1 MATQNRLGHWP
12 MASDSATIQIFLGAL
27 AEPAMVMRRG
37 VVSHANDAARALL
50 GSGIE
55 HSDVRLA
62 IRNPKALSHI
72 LPGKNGDLEVTG
84 IGGFGRPWI
93 LSVRELGDERV
104 LVRFIDK
111 SAAAAAEKMRVDFV
125 ANASHELRTPLTAIV
140 GYAETLA
147 DDDDLD
153 RKMRVKFGQTIRSEA
168 RRMLRIIEDLM
179 GLSRIE
185 ADRFV
190 MPRDSVHVGEIVTSS
205 AEQLR
210 HVASAA
216 GNDILVEVAPN
227 LPPIAGDQA
236 QLQQLC
242 DNLLSNAV
250 RYGQGMN
257 GEPVKI
263 SVDSVDGA
271 VRLIVADSG
280 QGIAPEHLPRLTER
294 FYRVDAARSRETGGT
309 GLGLAIVKHIV
320 ERHRGTLDI
329 RSRPGEGTTVIVT
342 LPVARSGA

>member
-1 MATQNRLGHWP
+1 MATQNRLEPWP
-12 MASDSATIQIFLGAL
+12 MASESATIQVFLGAL

-37 VVSHANDAARALL
+37 VVLHANDAAKALF

-55 HSDVRLA
+55 RSDVRLG
-62 IRNPKALSHI
+62 IRNPKALGHI
-72 LPGKNGDLEVTG
+72 LPGKSGDVEVAG
-84 IGGFGRPWI
+84 IGGFGRPWT
-93 LSVRELGDERV
+93 LSVRSLGEDRI

-140 GYAETLA
+140 GYAETMA
-147 DDDDLD
+147 DDDELE
-153 RKMRVKFGQTIRSEA
+153 RATRVKFATTIGSEA

-190 MPRDSVHVGEIVTSS
+190 MPRDNVAIGETVTS
-205 AEQLR
+205 AVEQLR
-210 HVASAA
+210 PTAVTA
-216 GNDILVEVAPN
+216 GSDFVVTLAPDLPTIL
-227 LPPIAGDQA
+227 GDSA
-236 QLQQLC
+236 QLAQAC

-250 RYGQGMN
+250 RYGCARDGD
-257 GEPVKI
+257 PVRVEVVSI
-263 SVDSVDGA
+263 DGT
-271 VRLIVADSG
+271 VRLTISDSG
-280 QGIAPEHLPRLTER
+280 PGIPPEHLPRLTER
-294 FYRVDAARSRETGGT
+294 FYRIDDARSRETGGT

-329 RSRPGEGTTVIVT
+329 RSAPGQGTTVSVT
-342 LPVARSGA
+342 LPVSRPGQ